1 VAEIQIRALT
11 NRGGHRV
18 TAVAPVLFSG
28 GDMGLALLLVGIA
41 IVMSL
46 SNAQSHTRFWQAR
59 KKEADEGKFK

>member
-1 VAEIQIRALT
+1 
-11 NRGGHRV
+11 
-18 TAVAPVLFSG
+18 
-28 GDMGLALLLVGIA
+28 MGLALLLVGIA